1 MKIASKIIAF
11 AMVLMFTNCVQKTK
25 KQAVTLLLDVKGQ
38 KNISKVGVRGNNKP
52 LSWDSDLEMKLGKDS
67 LYTVT
72 FTSETGYTFTEV
84 KFTINE
90 DFELK
95 EQNNRRIDF
104 HPSGQTT
111 YKATFNEVK

>member
-1 MKIASKIIAF
+1 MCK
-11 AMVLMFTNCVQKTK
+11 KTK
-25 KQAVTLLLDVKGQ
+25 KQTVTLLLDVKGQ

-52 LSWDSDLEMKLGKDS
+52 LSWDSDLKMKLGKNG

-95 EQNNRRIDF
+95 EQNKPPNRF
-104 HPSGQTT
+104 SSKWTNYLQSH
-111 YKATFNEVK
+111 F